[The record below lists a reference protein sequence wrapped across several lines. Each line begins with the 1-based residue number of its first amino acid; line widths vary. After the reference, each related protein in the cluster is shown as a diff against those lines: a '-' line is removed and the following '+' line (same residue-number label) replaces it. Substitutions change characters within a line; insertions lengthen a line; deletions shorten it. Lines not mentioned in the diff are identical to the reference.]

1 MKKIISLV
9 MSFMIILPC
18 MSSVVFGETTL
29 NGTGTAEDPYLI
41 TSEEDLIAFRTLAEA
56 DAAANETDKTSN
68 LCAKITNDIQ
78 LTASWSPIM
87 PPTSNNYKFIGTI
100 DGDGHTIS
108 NIKQGRADVMG
119 LVGEGGGGITF
130 KNLTLQGEYVG
141 VNSTGG
147 FLGRV
152 RGGGATFINCVNKVN
167 ISGTTS
173 LGGFIGLDGTNKNV
187 FEGCANYGNITATN
201 GNASGFI
208 STQGDYNA
216 KYTNCA
222 NYGNISSTANE
233 TAGIS
238 NKGTFINCIG
248 YGTVTS
254 TGSAALPI
262 FNGWDSNVKKT
273 NCYYLEGI
281 AHHESVTTTSG
292 TKKTA
297 AEFASGEVAYLLN
310 GSSSEAENVKWGQK
324 IGEDNY
330 PVYGKVDYIVYNN
343 GGEYANSKFDGTEES
358 PYQIST
364 EAGLIAF
371 RKKVEDNAKANGN
384 VSKLCAK
391 LNDDITLTSPWERL
405 GGGSLEYAGTFDGNG
420 HTITFSKSGRAD
432 VMGFVGEGG
441 DGLAIKNLTLEG
453 SFKTTSNDSIYTA
466 GFIGRAN
473 GETLIENCVNK
484 VEISGKNTLG
494 GFVGCTSNP
503 VTIKNCR
510 NYANITGTEDFVAG
524 FIGRANLG
532 TCVISNSA
540 NYGDITAGTQSAE
553 KGSAYGLI
561 NRGTIENSF
570 NAGAVI
576 ETEDGVKVAPLVA
589 DGSANNCYYDS
600 TKTVGSEGT
609 IGVGKTTEQFASG
622 EVAYLINKGATE
634 IVFTQNIGTDQAP
647 VWGNETTNIV
657 YKNNNTYS
665 NTSGTF
671 LSLNADKVVWGSK
684 TDAAIGW
691 VAQYNSNKE
700 LVYIKSYN
708 VSDIGKIDLIPNS
721 DAKKVKV
728 FLWAKDDYRPLC
740 INDELLLN

>member
-29 NGTGTAEDPYLI
+29 NGSGTVEKPYLI
-41 TSEEDLIAFRTLAEA
+41 ANETELREFKKLAEA
-56 DAAANETDKTSN
+56 EAKANTTDKTSN
-68 LCAKITNDIQ
+68 LCAKITADIE
-78 LTASWSPIM
+78 LTAAWSPIM
-87 PPTSNNYKFIGTI
+87 PPTSDNYKFVGVI
-100 DGDGHTIS
+100 DGDGHVIS
-108 NIKQGRADVMG
+108 NIIKGRNDVMG
-119 LVGEGGGGITF
+119 LVGEGGKGITF
-130 KNLTLQGEYVG
+130 KNLTLQGEYVE

-152 RGGGATFINCVNKVN
+152 QGGGATFINCVNKVN
-167 ISGTTS
+167 ITGTKS
-173 LGGFIGLDGTNKNV
+173 LGGFIGLDGALDNV
-187 FEGCANYGNITATN
+187 FEGCANYGNITATE
-201 GNASGFI
+201 GMASGFI

-262 FNGWDSNVKKT
+262 FNGWDSNVNKT

-281 AHHESVTTTSG
+281 AHHESTTPSSG

-364 EAGLIAF
+364 EADLIAF
-371 RKKVEDNAKANGN
+371 KEKVDENAASNGN

-391 LNDDITLTSPWERL
+391 LTTNITLSSEWKRL
-405 GGGSLEYAGTFDGNG
+405 GGGNIRYAGTFDGNG
-420 HTITFSKSGRAD
+420 YTITFSKPGRVD
-432 VMGFVGEGG
+432 VMGFIGEGG
-441 DGLAIKNLTLEG
+441 NGLVIKNLTLVG
-453 SFKTTSNDSIYTA
+453 NFKRPNNDSTFTA

-473 GETLIENCVNK
+473 GETVIENCVNK
-484 VEISGKNTLG
+484 VEISGSHTLG
-494 GFVGCTSNP
+494 GFVGLTSVP

-510 NYANITGTEDFVAG
+510 NYANITGTGDFVSG
-524 FIGRANLG
+524 FIGRANLNN
-532 TCVISNSA
+532 CVISNSA
-540 NYGDITAGTQSAE
+540 NYGNITAGTQSAA

-561 NRGTIENSF
+561 NRGKIENSF
-570 NAGAVI
+570 NAGAVT

-622 EVAYLINKGATE
+622 EVAYLLNKSANK
-634 IVFTQNIGTDQAP
+634 IIFTQNIGTDQAP
-647 VWGNETTNIV
+647 MWGNENGIV
-657 YKNNNTYS
+657 YINNGAYS
-665 NTSGTF
+665 NSNGTI
-671 LSLNADKVVWGSK
+671 LSMDSERVLWASTNAA
-684 TDAAIGW
+684 TGW
-691 VAQYNSNKE
+691 IAQYNSNNEMVDVKGYDVEELKYTTLILKE
-700 LVYIKSYN
+700 NAS
-708 VSDIGKIDLIPNS
+708 
-721 DAKKVKV
+721 KVKV

>member
-1 MKKIISLV
+1 MKKIVSLV
-9 MSFMIILPC
+9 ISIMVVFQC
-18 MSSVVFGETTL
+18 MSTVIFGETTL

-41 TSEEDLIAFRTLAEA
+41 TSEADLIAFRTLAEA

-108 NIKQGRADVMG
+108 NIKQGRTDVMG

-152 RGGGATFINCVNKVN
+152 QNGGATFINCVNKVN
-167 ISGTTS
+167 ISGTKS
-173 LGGFIGLDGTNKNV
+173 LGGFIGLDGALDNV
-187 FEGCANYGNITATN
+187 FEGCANYGNITATE

-343 GGEYANSKFDGTEES
+343 GGEYANSKVDGTEENTYS
-358 PYQIST
+358 IST
-364 EAGLIAF
+364 EAGLVAF
-371 RKKVEDNAKANGN
+371 RKAVEDNAKANGN

-391 LNDDITLTSPWERL
+391 LTDDITLTSSWERL
-405 GGGSLEYAGTFDGNG
+405 GGGNLKYAGTFDGNG

-441 DGLAIKNLTLEG
+441 EGLVIKNLTLDG
-453 SFKTTSNDSIYTA
+453 NLTRTQNDSVYTA

-473 GETLIENCVNK
+473 GETLIENCINK

-494 GFVGCTSNP
+494 GFVGCTSAA

-510 NYANITGTEDFVAG
+510 NYANITGTGDFVAG

-540 NYGDITAGTQSAE
+540 NYGDITAGTQSAD
-553 KGSAYGLI
+553 KGSACGII
-561 NRGTIENSF
+561 NRGTIINSF
-570 NAGAVI
+570 SVGEIN
-576 ETEDGVKVAPLVA
+576 ETDLSVAVAPIA
-589 DGSANNCYYDS
+589 EEGSIKSSYYN
-600 TKTVGSEGT
+600 SENIKGQYKNMYGT
-609 IGVGKTTEQFASG
+609 GKTTEQFASG

-684 TDAAIGW
+684 TDATIGW

-721 DAKKVKV
+721 DAKKIKV
-728 FLWAKDDYRPLC
+728 FLFSENDYRPLC
-740 INDELLLN
+740 ANEEIQL

>member
-29 NGTGTAEDPYLI
+29 NGSGTVEDPF
-41 TSEEDLIAFRTLAEA
+41 LIANETELIEFKKLAEA
-56 DAAANETDKTSN
+56 KAENTTDKTSN

-78 LTASWSPIM
+78 LTKNWSPIM
-87 PPTSNNYKFIGTI
+87 PPTSNNYMFIGTI
-100 DGDGHTIS
+100 DGAGHTIS

-119 LVGEGGGGITF
+119 LVGEGGEGITF

-147 FLGRV
+147 FLGRAK
-152 RGGGATFINCVNKVN
+152 GDGKAKFINCVNKVN
-167 ISGTTS
+167 ISGTHS
-173 LGGFIGLDGTNKNV
+173 LGGFIGLDNKNEHV
-187 FEGCANYGNITATN
+187 FEGCANYGDITATK
-201 GNASGFI
+201 GMASGFI
-208 STQGDYNA
+208 STQGNYNA

-262 FNGWDSNVKKT
+262 FNGRDTNVKKI

-292 TKKTA
+292 TEKTA
-297 AEFASGEVAYLLN
+297 DEFASGEVAYLLN
-310 GSSSEAENVKWGQK
+310 GSSPEAENVKWGQK

-364 EAGLIAF
+364 EADLIAF
-371 RKKVEDNAKANGN
+371 RKTVEDNAKANRN

-391 LNDDITLTSPWERL
+391 LTANITLSSVWERL
-405 GGGSLEYAGTFDGNG
+405 GGGSLKYAGTFNGNG
-420 HTITFSKSGRAD
+420 YTITFSKPGRVD

-441 DGLAIKNLTLEG
+441 NGLVIKNLTLVG
-453 SFKTTSNDSIYTA
+453 NFKRPDNDSRFTA

-473 GETLIENCVNK
+473 GETVIENCVNK
-484 VEISGKNTLG
+484 VEISGSHTLG
-494 GFVGCTSNP
+494 GFVGLTSNP

-510 NYANITGTEDFVAG
+510 NYANITGTGDFVSG
-524 FIGRANLG
+524 FIGRANLNN
-532 TCVISNSA
+532 CVISNSA
-540 NYGDITAGTQSAE
+540 NYGDITAGTQSNE
-553 KGSAYGLI
+553 NGSAYGLI

-570 NAGAVI
+570 NAGAVK
-576 ETEDGVKVAPLVA
+576 ETAAGVKVAPLVA
-589 DGSANNCYYDS
+589 DGSAINCYYDL

-684 TDAAIGW
+684 TDATIGW
-691 VAQYNSNKE
+691 VAQYNSNNEMVDVKGYDVEKLKYTTLILKE
-700 LVYIKSYN
+700 NAS
-708 VSDIGKIDLIPNS
+708 
-721 DAKKVKV
+721 KVKV